1 VQDFSGQRK
10 VIALRLDRADTKVLD
25 YFLGVHRLWNT
36 MPEGSPA
43 LYTGKYLAE
52 GDESVQSVTPT
63 FLLRY
68 VASRILAGLLIAVSE
83 LRTKAL

>member
-1 VQDFSGQRK
+1 
-10 VIALRLDRADTKVLD
+10 
-25 YFLGVHRLWNT
+25 

-68 VASRILAGLLIAVSE
+68 VASRILAGLLIAISE
-83 LRTKAL
+83 LQTKAFSSRLTRTLYLLSFAQS

>member
-36 MPEGSPA
+36 MPERIVA

-52 GDESVQSVTPT
+52 SYESVQSVTPT

-68 VASRILAGLLIAVSE
+68 VASRILADLLIAISE
-83 LRTKAL
+83 LRTKVL